1 MDLHYKRS
9 VVFLVEISNK
19 KAGICRLLLFV
30 GVISQVYLF
39 LVGLSFCGVS
49 GIMGVLYVE

>member
-19 KAGICRLLLFV
+19 KAGKCRLL
-30 GVISQVYLF
+30 LF
-39 LVGLSFCGVS
+39 LVGLSFY
-49 GIMGVLYVE
+49 GIGGRMGVCTLNRSRL

>member
-19 KAGICRLLLFV
+19 KAYLFGWACLFV
-30 GVISQVYLF
+30 G
-39 LVGLSFCGVS
+39 LV
-49 GIMGVLYVE
+49 VEWWSVRWIGADYEG